1 MRHQW
6 RNSPGPRPLRSK
18 QWPYGFPWL
27 AQEGK
32 ATVRLHNYFVER
44 CCKIAHTAHKAGATF
59 IWEHPEDLGLIPSVQ
74 ESPASIWQMT
84 EVRNLVKTTQGTI
97 WAIYQCHFGADSP
110 KPTRFISNRDFQQ
123 QFSGFASFN
132 ADNTYVGPLP
142 QQCGHRFHVKKLIG
156 KHEGQWRTSP
166 SAAYPSGVCKYL
178 AKLLLSRFEGEC
190 GHLDINTEKPL
201 QQPQPGVQQKQ
212 ADTTGDSPPSTSSDT
227 VSEAKDMSIQ
237 GEDQQSPTPGH
248 QPTIENATCAGSPI
262 QCNWDG
268 DYHFLADGFGLC
280 SPNRWHPRDRCC
292 FEEPDS
298 KTFTSKIFSLLDQA
312 VTQHLGDAR
321 KAAFELALGR
331 MQGSPFSE
339 ETLTGLRRTW
349 ASLFPRPETT
359 GTPSEGQPFFLELMS
374 QSLQILGDPDWR
386 ILTQDKESFAT
397 GVPLGY
403 DQPLP
408 RVPQVFPP
416 KEKHR
421 KLDDSEFSEVA
432 QNYKSADEMAAELEK
447 KFREEEKQGRMFP
460 ATMGSLK
467 QDFPGC
473 PVLVAAMGAIKK
485 PNGDVRPLHDGT
497 HHVQVNNCIKS
508 DNQLQYPGPGDAAAL
523 VEVAR
528 ASKEA
533 CFAMLAD
540 ISSAHRLVKIR
551 RQDWPLLCCRAHSA
565 SPVIWV
571 NTVGT
576 FGISSAAE
584 WWTRLFALV
593 GRLVTAVLRKSQVLQ
608 LAYVDDL
615 HVVRWGDQKFKS
627 LWMLLLAY
635 EILGTPFGYHKFKGG
650 LEVQFVGYELNYL
663 RSTIGISNKRA
674 TWLAEFVVNL
684 QRASFTTSMRDF
696 NEFLGRL
703 GFVARVLTWIKPHL
717 APLYSWSA
725 VVDKFFI
732 A

>member
-1 MRHQW
+1 MAGAFHRSCRRQMGHHFSFPALQYILAGA
-6 RNSPGPRPLRSK
+6 SSVAQFTRSK
-18 QWPYGFPWL
+18 TLEIKTVALRFSVVGSRGESNSAPSQLLCGTVLQDCTYSTQSRGDIRLGTPRRPWP
-27 AQEGK
+27 
-32 ATVRLHNYFVER
+32 
-44 CCKIAHTAHKAGATF
+44 
-59 IWEHPEDLGLIPSVQ
+59 IPSIQ

-84 EVRNLVKTTQGTI
+84 EVRNLVKTTQGTT

-178 AKLLLSRFEGEC
+178 AKLLLSRLEGES

-227 VSEAKDMSIQ
+227 VSEAEDMSIQ

-248 QPTIENATCAGSPI
+248 QPTIEHATCAGSPI

-268 DYHFLADGFGLC
+268 DYHFLADGFGFC

-292 FEEPDS
+292 FEQPDS

-349 ASLFPRPETT
+349 ASLLPRPETT
-359 GTPSEGQPFFLELMS
+359 STPSEGQPFFLELMS
-374 QSLQILGDPDWR
+374 QSLRILGDPDWR
-386 ILTQDKESFAT
+386 ILTQDEESFAT

-467 QDFPGC
+467 QDF
-473 PVLVAAMGAIKK
+473 
-485 PNGDVRPLHDGT
+485 R
-497 HHVQVNNCIKS
+497 
-508 DNQLQYPGPGDAAAL
+508 
-523 VEVAR
+523 VAR
-528 ASKEA
+528 YW
-533 CFAMLAD
+533 
-540 ISSAHRLVKIR
+540 
-551 RQDWPLLCCRAHSA
+551 WPLWEQSRSA
-565 SPVIWV
+565 
-571 NTVGT
+571 TGM
-576 FGISSAAE
+576 F
-584 WWTRLFALV
+584 
-593 GRLVTAVLRKSQVLQ
+593 
-608 LAYVDDL
+608 D
-615 HVVRWGDQKFKS
+615 
-627 LWMLLLAY
+627 
-635 EILGTPFGYHKFKGG
+635 
-650 LEVQFVGYELNYL
+650 
-663 RSTIGISNKRA
+663 RSTMVHTMYR
-674 TWLAEFVVNL
+674 
-684 QRASFTTSMRDF
+684 
-696 NEFLGRL
+696 
-703 GFVARVLTWIKPHL
+703 
-717 APLYSWSA
+717 
-725 VVDKFFI
+725 
-732 A
+732 